1 LACSGDP
8 FDLPAGYLAS
18 RLARVPFYAYIFDD
32 YQHQWD
38 HTPYRYIT
46 RSVGPTVLKGAT
58 GVITPNEFLRDEYH
72 RRYRVEPTVVHNPI
86 EASKI
91 KDADASTP
99 WPANEGE
106 ISIVY
111 TGTIY
116 HANHDAF
123 HRLMAAMEQLDRPEV
138 KLHLYTAQTRQELE
152 RQNIGGPAVVYHEHV
167 ASSDVFEVQRRA
179 DILFLPLAFDSP
191 ISNVIRTSSP
201 GKMGEYLA
209 SGRPILVH
217 VMADSFVS
225 WYFREYECGMVVD
238 QSNPEMLARAMEH
251 IISDADLRQKIGQ
264 NARARAMSDFA
275 LASVQARFLKLL
287 QPKARE

>member
-1 LACSGDP
+1 
-8 FDLPAGYLAS
+8 
-18 RLARVPFYAYIFDD
+18 
-32 YQHQWD
+32 
-38 HTPYRYIT
+38 
-46 RSVGPTVLKGAT
+46 
-58 GVITPNEFLRDEYH
+58 
-72 RRYRVEPTVVHNPI
+72 
-86 EASKI
+86 
-91 KDADASTP
+91 
-99 WPANEGE
+99 
-106 ISIVY
+106 
-111 TGTIY
+111 
-116 HANHDAF
+116 
-123 HRLMAAMEQLDRPEV
+123 V
-138 KLHLYTAQTRQELE
+138 KLHLYTTQTRQELE

-238 QSNPEMLARAMEH
+238 HRNPAMLAGAIRR
-251 IISDADLRQKIGQ
+251 IIDDVELRQKIGQ
-264 NARARAMSDFA
+264 NARARAESDFA